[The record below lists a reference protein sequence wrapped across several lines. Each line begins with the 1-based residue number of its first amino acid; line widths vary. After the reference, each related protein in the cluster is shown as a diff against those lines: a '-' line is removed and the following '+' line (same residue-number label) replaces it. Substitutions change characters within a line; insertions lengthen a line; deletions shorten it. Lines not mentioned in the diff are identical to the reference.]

1 MGQKYAYIVGG
12 LLALHLGN
20 SAWSKDTF
28 CDTMCESGKGIW
40 CQLDFIHKGC
50 QEKCDASKLAACNQ
64 QNTHAKTNKVKLTQ
78 ALGALK
84 NTFCKFSCTSGAC
97 AASKA
102 FGGLCLDACPK
113 DTVVNCKKAYEG
125 ALEKKKLEEKPL
137 LIIEK
142 GVSPGPR
149 IIQNMGPNNIP
160 PYRKPIQNMGPDNIP
175 PYRKPLEPLD
185 TNMRPPP
192 TVPIH
197 GMGASPEIVS
207 EQPVPEAYRTI
218 PDRRIDY

>member
-1 MGQKYAYIVGG
+1 MGQKYTYLLGG

-20 SAWSKDTF
+20 NAWSKDTF
-28 CDTMCESGKGIW
+28 CEKICEGNKGMW
-40 CQLDFIHKGC
+40 CRLNFIHEACKGC
-50 QEKCDASKLAACNQ
+50 EPSKLGACQQ
-64 QNTHAKTNKVKLTQ
+64 QNAKAQANKANLKQDL
-78 ALGALK
+78 AILK
-84 NTFCKFSCTSGAC
+84 NTFCKFVCTSGAC
-97 AASKA
+97 SASKT

-137 LIIEK
+137 VIIEK

-149 IIQNMGPNNIP
+149 I
-160 PYRKPIQNMGPDNIP
+160 IQNMGPDNIP

-185 TNMRPPP
+185 TRMRPPP
-192 TVPIH
+192 SVPIH

-207 EQPVPEAYRTI
+207 EQPVPEAYRITI
-218 PDRRIDY
+218 PERRIDW

>member
-1 MGQKYAYIVGG
+1 MSQKYAYILGG

-28 CDTMCESGKGIW
+28 CEKICEGSKGMW
-40 CQLDFIHKGC
+40 CRLNFIHEACKGC
-50 QEKCDASKLAACNQ
+50 EPSKLGACQQ
-64 QNTHAKTNKVKLTQ
+64 QNAKAQANKANLKQDLAV
-78 ALGALK
+78 LK
-84 NTFCKFSCTSGAC
+84 NTFCKFVCTSSAC

-142 GVSPGPR
+142 GVVPGPR
-149 IIQNMGPNNIP
+149 TIQNMGPNNIP
-160 PYRKPIQNMGPDNIP
+160 PYRQPIQNMGPDNIP

-185 TNMRPPP
+185 TQMRPPP

-197 GMGASPEIVS
+197 GMGPPPESVL

-218 PDRRIDY
+218 PERRIDW

>member
-1 MGQKYAYIVGG
+1 MSQKYTYLLGG
-12 LLALHLGN
+12 FLALHLGN

-84 NTFCKFSCTSGAC
+84 NTFCKFSCISDAC
-97 AASKA
+97 AVSKA

-137 LIIEK
+137 VIIEK
-142 GVSPGPR
+142 GVVPDPR
-149 IIQNMGPNNIP
+149 TIQNMGPNNIP
-160 PYRKPIQNMGPDNIP
+160 PYQ
-175 PYRKPLEPLD
+175 KPLEPLD

-197 GMGASPEIVS
+197 GMRPPPENAS
-207 EQPVPEAYRTI
+207 EQPVPKDFRITI
-218 PDRRIDY
+218 PERRIDY